1 MHLTLFFELIVELNQ
16 LQDEPKELNLET
28 EKNQSQGK
36 HHVKSFRKNPI
47 KLS

>member
-28 EKNQSQGK
+28 EKFNHRAKIMSKASEKIQ
-36 HHVKSFRKNPI
+36 
-47 KLS
+47 